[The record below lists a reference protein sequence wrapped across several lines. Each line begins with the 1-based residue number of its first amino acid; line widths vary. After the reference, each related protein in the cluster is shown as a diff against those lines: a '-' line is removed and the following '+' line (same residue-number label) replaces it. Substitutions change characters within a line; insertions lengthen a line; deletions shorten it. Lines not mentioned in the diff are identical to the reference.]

1 MAEVVQRRYTLL
13 LLFLVSMFNYID
25 RTIISILQVPI
36 KRDLALSDAQ
46 LGALTGLS
54 FAIVYSTLCLPVA
67 RWADRGNRARIVTGS
82 LALWSAMTA
91 LTGFAGGFLALV
103 VLRLGVA
110 AGEAGSV
117 PSTHSI
123 IADLYPPRERATVL
137 ALWGL
142 SLPAGM
148 AFGYLFAGQLERMI
162 GWRDTFLVIGLA
174 GIALAP
180 VVLWTMR
187 EPQRGRFDAPA
198 QHAVPAG
205 DLNAALR
212 HLWRLKAF
220 RYLVLA
226 GTCHAYA
233 VYATMNWNA
242 PFYGRVHGMALT
254 DVALYLALLNGIGS
268 AIGMY
273 LGGRLS
279 DRAGRHDAGGRL
291 RVVAWALLAMVP
303 FALAQYLVASP
314 TLSIVFGAFASILM
328 MFYFGP
334 IVAVPQLLVPP
345 GMRALTSAVVI
356 ITFNLL
362 GLGLGPFCT
371 GLLSDFLAP
380 RLDVATDSV
389 RYALCA
395 ATLFSILGGVLFLV
409 AARHLSG
416 SSAPAGVGAAAER
429 CPVPR

>member
-117 PSTHSI
+117 PSAHSI

-416 SSAPAGVGAAAER
+416 SSAPAGVGAAAEP

>member
-1 MAEVVQRRYTLL
+1 MTGHLQRRYTLL

-54 FAIVYSTLCLPVA
+54 FALVYSTLCLPVA
-67 RWADRGNRARIVTGS
+67 RWADRGNRKRIIAGS

-91 LTGFAGGFLALV
+91 LTGLAGGFVAMV
-103 VLRLGVA
+103 VLRIGVA
-110 AGEAGSV
+110 VGEAGSV

-123 IADLYPPRERATVL
+123 IADLYPARERATVL

-148 AFGYLFAGQLERMI
+148 AYGYLFAGQLESAI
-162 GWRDTFLVIGLA
+162 GWRGTFLVIGLA
-174 GIALAP
+174 GLALAP
-180 VVLWTMR
+180 LVLWMMR
-187 EPQRGRFDAPA
+187 EPLRGSFDAPA
-198 QHAVPAG
+198 QHAAAAG
-205 DLNAALR
+205 DLKAALR
-212 HLWRLKAF
+212 HLWQIKAF

-226 GTCHAYA
+226 GACHAYA

-254 DVALYLALLNGIGS
+254 EVSVYLALLNGIGS

-273 LGGRLS
+273 LGGRMS
-279 DRAGRHDAGGRL
+279 DHAGRRDAGGRL

-362 GLGLGPFCT
+362 GLGLGPVCT
-371 GLLSDFLAP
+371 GSLSDLLAT
-380 RLDVATDSV
+380 RLDVATDSI
-389 RYALCA
+389 RYALCS
-395 ATLFSILGGVLFLV
+395 ATLFSLAGGVLFLV
-409 AARHLSG
+409 AARHLAD
-416 SSAPAGVGAAAER
+416 SSEPAAVSTASP
-429 CPVPR
+429 CPATR